1 MLLLD
6 NIQDNNIEVKEVKE
20 VKINKQPSISY
31 PSSIDT
37 KLSSD
42 LESVYDNI
50 ILANEIID
58 SNDDL
63 QANEVL
69 KEIINFLK
77 QMNSKLSNLIQE
89 TSNDEI
95 MNICL
100 ANNDD
105 MQTTFKR

>member
-1 MLLLD
+1 MQ
-6 NIQDNNIEVKEVKE
+6 NNNIKVKEAKE
-20 VKINKQPSISY
+20 VKINKQISISY
-31 PSSIDT
+31 SSSIDT

-58 SNDDL
+58 SNEDL
-63 QANEVL
+63 QSNEVL
-69 KEIINFLK
+69 KEIIDFLK
-77 QMNSKLSNLIQE
+77 LMNSKLSNLIQE